1 MSSLKRLVVG
11 LTGGIG
17 SGKSAA
23 AEVFTALGVD
33 VIDADTLARE
43 VVEPGEPALDEIA
56 THFGDDILSPEGS
69 LDRAA
74 LRKLIFSNPDQKAW
88 LENLLHPLIAEL
100 LQRRLSETKSPYA
113 ILESPL
119 LLETEQHRM
128 VSRVLV
134 IDVSVETQLAR
145 AVNRDGSDVE
155 VIRSIIASQIE
166 RSERIRRADDL
177 VSNEDGLEQLRHR
190 IAELHNKYLKMAS
203 EQ

>member
-1 MSSLKRLVVG
+1 MSSTNKFIVG

-23 AEVFTALGVD
+23 AEIFLTLGVE
-33 VIDADTLARE
+33 VIDADSLARE
-43 VVEPGEPALDEIA
+43 VVEPGQPALADIA
-56 THFGDDILSPEGS
+56 THFGQDILSADGH

-74 LRKLIFSNPDQKAW
+74 LREIVFSSPEQKSW

-100 LQRRLSETKSPYA
+100 LQHRLSETTSPYA
-113 ILESPL
+113 VLESPL
-119 LLETEQHRM
+119 LLETDQHKM

-134 IDVSVETQLAR
+134 IDASEETQLSR
-145 AVNRDGSDVE
+145 AVRRDGSDAQL
-155 VIRSIIASQIE
+155 IRSIIASQIE

-177 VSNEDGLEQLRHR
+177 VSNEDGLEQLRDRIEGLHR
-190 IAELHNKYLKMAS
+190 KYMGMTT